1 MSASTTIDALK
12 IGIESI
18 QLRTDLTDKTK
29 SDCVRLLQAMMGRDW
44 YIHWDK
50 QSIIEAL
57 MAYKEEHGVAPTVTN
72 LAERGMPKNLTIQT
86 HFNMKASLLL
96 KRLFPEQRARRKQN
110 PWGLENREEWLA
122 CFREQFD
129 KHKANGMTSRKYDVL
144 RDPSTP
150 SWGTIARYCGID
162 TWTELL
168 TAAGVE
174 APGKGAK
181 TATTIRV
188 SRSVS
193 PLLEDIER
201 AKNGLHI

>member
-1 MSASTTIDALK
+1 MSTNTTIDALK
-12 IGIESI
+12 VGIESI
-18 QLRTDLTDKTK
+18 ELRTDLTDKAK
-29 SDCVRLLQAMMGRDW
+29 SDYIRLLQAMMGRDW

-50 QSIIEAL
+50 QSIIKAL

-96 KRLFPEQRARRKQN
+96 KRLFPEQRTRRKQN
-110 PWGLENREEWLA
+110 PWGLDSREEWLA
-122 CFREQFD
+122 CFSKQFD
-129 KHKANGMTSRKYDVL
+129 KHKSNGMTSKKYDVL

-162 TWTELL
+162 TWTGLVA
-168 TAAGVE
+168 AAGVKI
-174 APGKGAK
+174 PGKGVG

-188 SRSVS
+188 TESVS
-193 PLLEDIER
+193 PLLDDINSIL
-201 AKNGLHI
+201 KKV